1 MTRMRYDIAP
11 SRVRVE
17 RGDSM
22 ATEIPPT
29 TDHDARYLLNQSM
42 HAICALGVAFTSIL
56 YIH

>member
-1 MTRMRYDIAP
+1 MTRMRYGIAP

-22 ATEIPPT
+22 ATEVPPIMT
-29 TDHDARYLLNQSM
+29 RDIYLLNQSM